1 VKVIKMSWEDVLK
14 KHPYKAKP
22 NQPKTDEELR
32 RQKINRKIKLID
44 EERGTEYEE
53 VEEA

>member
-1 VKVIKMSWEDVLK
+1 MGWKNLLK
-14 KHPYKAKP
+14 RHPYQAKP
-22 NQPKTDEELR
+22 HEFPSPDKP
-32 RQKINRKIKLID
+32 KIKIID

>member
-1 VKVIKMSWEDVLK
+1 MTWEDRLRK
-14 KHPYKAKP
+14 QPHKAKP
-22 NQPKTDEELR
+22 HKFPSPDKT
-32 RQKINRKIKLID
+32 KIKIID

>member
-1 VKVIKMSWEDVLK
+1 MNLGDVMSWEDVLK

-22 NQPKTDEELR
+22 HKFPSPDKT
-32 RQKINRKIKLID
+32 KIKIID

-53 VEEA
+53 VEE